1 MSTFDIHLIL
11 PCAALVIIMP
21 LSCARIFS
29 NSALL
34 ENRACLSTLHGALRQ
49 NDVVAFLLVFKLKK
63 VKTFLFLESLGYSRR
78 DIGVTL
84 SVSTVV
90 GK

>member
-34 ENRACLSTLHGALRQ
+34 ENRACLYTLHGALRQ

-63 VKTFLFLESLGYSRR
+63 VTSSGEKPYYIKANKLLELYK
-78 DIGVTL
+78 I
-84 SVSTVV
+84 
-90 GK
+90 K